1 MIDFILGGALIVL
14 AIVISVLVM
23 LQKSKDK
30 QLSGTIAGGADNF
43 LSNGK
48 VADKDKRY
56 STATA
61 ILTVIFAI
69 LVVAMY
75 IVVG

>member
-30 QLSGTIAGGADNF
+30 QLSGTIAGGMDNF
-43 LSNGK
+43 LGGAKGEKN
-48 VADKDKRY
+48 DKIL
-56 STATA
+56 STLTA
-61 ILTVIFAI
+61 IFSVIFAI
-69 LVVAMY
+69 LVIVMY
-75 IVVG
+75 IIVG